1 MEMHNVLRYVPLF
14 SGLEDEQLRILSR
27 VAVRRI
33 FPKHQLLLQEGAQ
46 GESLYLIQSGRAKVS
61 LSDAMGREVILAV
74 LMPGEFFGELA
85 LIDNEP
91 CSANVV
97 AMEEVV
103 CHVISKAEFRRC
115 LGASPE
121 LAANLLRQLSR
132 RLREADQKIETIA
145 LRDVSRRVMTTLQQ
159 MARPQGERFIIF
171 GRITH
176 KDLAQMVGA
185 SREMVTRILNE
196 FTRQGV
202 IEIGDGEIVVQMKAT
217 APAPV

>member
-1 MEMHNVLRYVPLF
+1 
-14 SGLEDEQLRILSR
+14 
-27 VAVRRI
+27 
-33 FPKHQLLLQEGAQ
+33 
-46 GESLYLIQSGRAKVS
+46 
-61 LSDAMGREVILAV
+61 
-74 LMPGEFFGELA
+74 
-85 LIDNEP
+85 
-91 CSANVV
+91 
-97 AMEEVV
+97 VV

-159 MARPQGERFIIF
+159 MARPQGERFIIS

-176 KDLAQMVGA
+176 KDMAQMVGA

-202 IEIGDGEIVVQMKAT
+202 IEIGDGEIVVQMKA
-217 APAPV
+217 AVPV